1 MAFLKGISIIF
12 LGIGVLFT
20 SVENLTA
27 GDVPDAEEIGKEIA
41 NNVSEEFVICAAFYS
56 ICTEAVSRSG
66 DPQTV
71 PRYEEAFDAALYY
84 ALTAAKKGRTQEM
97 AEKVTLA
104 RLELYMKSMT
114 GEIDNDMGNISILL
128 NKYLYRCILVM
139 ENPAKVFDDWS
150 EKIFRKYGL
159 QE

>member
-1 MAFLKGISIIF
+1 MTFLKGISIIV

-27 GDVPDAEEIGKEIA
+27 GDVPNADEIGKEIA

-66 DPQTV
+66 DPQTA

-114 GEIDNDMGNISILL
+114 GEIDNDMGNISVLL
-128 NKYLYRCILVM
+128 NKYLYRCKQVM